1 MEGGVGGEDA
11 FGETLDHGAG
21 EGEVLDVGAFALF
34 DGCTTIVCACGLGD
48 VAFAGRHWDV
58 FGLGMKDGKDGRR

>member
-21 EGEVLDVGAFALF
+21 EGEVLVGKKRKR
-34 DGCTTIVCACGLGD
+34 GQLG
-48 VAFAGRHWDV
+48 V
-58 FGLGMKDGKDGRR
+58 FGFRFREG